1 MQTASRERAWP
12 HCNRP
17 QSTRSADLRKQEPM
31 DCRSNGE
38 QALRS
43 RAVLADATEGRQID
57 LALVWRALVDGD
69 SRATDSFHSADRCY
83 LLLEP
88 VGQGGEKGSK
98 TQAAKIRILESILL
112 EGAQKN
118 VAIDLGLSP
127 STVAGALK
135 QCLEA
140 IGLLCTTSRISSL
153 LVGAAYASQADS
165 QKRWGRVS
173 EVLEA
178 GLHYRVIS
186 VARPEAELA
195 PLLTPAQYE
204 VVRLL
209 MEGKSHVEIA
219 SLRQRSTRTI
229 ANQLGAVFR
238 KLGVSGRS
246 ELIRSLIVQAPE
258 GPCFAPPAA
267 QRKPAAWLAEPPL
280 TVRRYRPRARRAAAQ
295 PSSVAPRSA

>member
-1 MQTASRERAWP
+1 
-12 HCNRP
+12 
-17 QSTRSADLRKQEPM
+17 M
-31 DCRSNGE
+31 DCRDNGE
-38 QALRS
+38 EVLRS
-43 RAVLADATEGRQID
+43 RAVQADATEGRQID
-57 LALVWRALVDGD
+57 LALVWRALVNGD

-88 VGQGGEKGSK
+88 PGHDHEKCSK
-98 TQAAKIRILESILL
+98 TQAAKIRILEAILL

-140 IGLLCTTSRISSL
+140 IGLPCTTSRISSL

-165 QKRWGRVS
+165 QRRWGRVS
-173 EVLEA
+173 EVLVA
-178 GLHYRVIS
+178 GVCYRVIS

-195 PLLTPAQYE
+195 RLLTPAQYE

-209 MEGKSHVEIA
+209 IEGKSHVEIA
-219 SLRQRSTRTI
+219 ISRHRSTRTI

-246 ELIRSLIVQAPE
+246 ELIRSLIAQSPE
-258 GPCFAPPAA
+258 AARSAPAA
-267 QRKPAAWLAEPPL
+267 ATRKPAAWLSEPPL
-280 TVRRYRPRARRAAAQ
+280 AVRRYRPRARRAGAEG
-295 PSSVAPRSA
+295 SLVAPRSA